1 MKYPNNRLMSNII
14 YLLFLIIFLNNCSFD
29 NKTGIWTGSDQ
40 VVKKNK
46 EDINQNIEFIFK
58 KQSNIIKKK
67 ELSVDEP
74 LEIDEP
80 TSYYEWSQS
89 YQNKFNYINNVS
101 FSNNGNYKKLSKIH
115 FKEKGSKLVEYVIL
129 FVCMVVLLVVGFVI
143 LVTQV
148 LMEII
153 TKKNYQKIV
162 NLLKNF
168 WQKLNQN

>member
-1 MKYPNNRLMSNII
+1 MGTIHAHIYYNMQIILWIGFHGEKKHLIKQKNLKYPNNRLMSNII

-89 YQNKFNYINNVS
+89 YQKPKYTI
-101 FSNNGNYKKLSKIH
+101 
-115 FKEKGSKLVEYVIL
+115 
-129 FVCMVVLLVVGFVI
+129 
-143 LVTQV
+143 
-148 LMEII
+148 
-153 TKKNYQKIV
+153 
-162 NLLKNF
+162 
-168 WQKLNQN
+168 